1 MESSLI
7 ASNPTTFTR
16 VIEMVAAVV
25 SYQIEYV
32 CFFDVSLYVYSKMTI
47 YSHGGGNWGRWFAK
61 YQYIYCTN
69 WNKKSQQISLH
80 LIYFKYSNIP
90 CMIIFNST

>member
-16 VIEMVAAVV
+16 VIEMVATVV

-47 YSHGGGNWGRWFAK
+47 YSHGGGN
-61 YQYIYCTN
+61 
-69 WNKKSQQISLH
+69 
-80 LIYFKYSNIP
+80 
-90 CMIIFNST
+90 